1 MEMKGLYAIVDTGF
15 LARRGTDPMAF
26 ARAVLEARPAA
37 LQLRAKDVPARAIL
51 ALLRSLGPL
60 CRQHGVPLVTNDRA
74 DLAALAGCDA
84 VHIGQEDLPYD
95 LVHRIAPQLAV
106 GISTH
111 DLAQLDRAL
120 AVKPRYVAYGP
131 VFATASKENP
141 DPVVGPEGLRAAH
154 AKARAA
160 GIPLVAIG
168 GINLERAEAIANDA
182 DMFAVIA
189 DLHPEGAS
197 LADVTARA
205 QAYQRVFGV
214 ATDTPFQPP
223 QSSRRFSNEVT

>member
-1 MEMKGLYAIVDTGF
+1 MKGLYAIVDTGF
-15 LARRGTDPMAF
+15 LARRGTDPIAF

-74 DLAALAGCDA
+74 DLAALAGCEV
-84 VHIGQEDLPYD
+84 VHIGQEDLPFD

-111 DLAQLDRAL
+111 DPAQLERAL

-131 VFATASKENP
+131 VFATGTKVNP
-141 DPVVGPEGLRAAH
+141 DPVVGPEGLRAAT

-168 GINLERAEAIANDA
+168 GITLERAETIVDDA

-197 LADVTARA
+197 LAEVTERA
-205 QAYQRVFGV
+205 KEFQRLFGV
-214 ATDTPFQPP
+214 ATDLPFERG
-223 QSSRRFSNEVT
+223 SARRPTTEAT

>member
-1 MEMKGLYAIVDTGF
+1 MKGLYAIVDTGF
-15 LARRGTDPMAF
+15 LARRGTDPIAF
-26 ARAVLEARPAA
+26 ARAVLPARPAA
-37 LQLRAKDVPARAIL
+37 LQLRAKDAPARAIL
-51 ALLRSLGPL
+51 NLLRALGPL
-60 CRQHGVPLVTNDRA
+60 CRQHGVPLVANDRA

-84 VHIGQEDLPYD
+84 VHIGQEDLPFD

-111 DLAQLDRAL
+111 DAAQLERAL
-120 AVKPRYVAYGP
+120 ALAPRYVAYGP
-131 VFATASKENP
+131 VFATATKVDP

-154 AKARAA
+154 VKARLA

-168 GINLERAEAIANDA
+168 GVTLERAEAIANDA

-197 LADVTARA
+197 MAEVTERA
-205 QAYQRVFGV
+205 KAFQRLFGV
-214 ATDTPFQPP
+214 PTDVPP
-223 QSSRRFSNEVT
+223 ERPSARRLTNEVT

>member
-1 MEMKGLYAIVDTGF
+1 MKGLYAIVDTGF
-15 LARRGTDPMAF
+15 LARRGTDPIAF

-60 CRQHGVPLVTNDRA
+60 CRQAGVPLVANDRA

-84 VHIGQEDLPYD
+84 VHIGQEDLPFD

-111 DLAQLDRAL
+111 DPAQLDRAL

-131 VFATASKENP
+131 VFATATKTNP
-141 DPVVGPEGLRAAH
+141 DPVVGTDGLRIAA

-160 GIPLVAIG
+160 NIPLVAIG
-168 GINLERAEAIANDA
+168 GITLDRAATIANDA

-197 LADVTARA
+197 LRDVSDRALAFQAAFGAHAVPPERPTAR
-205 QAYQRVFGV
+205 
-214 ATDTPFQPP
+214 TL
-223 QSSRRFSNEVT
+223 SEVT

>member
-1 MEMKGLYAIVDTGF
+1 MKGLYAIVDTGF

-60 CRQHGVPLVTNDRA
+60 CRQHGVPLVANDRA

-84 VHIGQEDLPYD
+84 VHIGQEDLPFD
-95 LVHRIAPQLAV
+95 LVHRIAPQLSV

-111 DLAQLDRAL
+111 DPAQLDRAL

-131 VFATASKENP
+131 VFPTASKENP
-141 DPVVGPEGLRAAH
+141 DPVVGIEGLRAA
-154 AKARAA
+154 AEKTRAA
-160 GIPLVAIG
+160 AIPLVAIG
-168 GINLERAEAIANDA
+168 GITLETAETIANDA

-197 LADVTARA
+197 LAEVTERA
-205 QAYQRVFGV
+205 KAFQRVFGV
-214 ATDTPFQPP
+214 ATDIPYERP
-223 QSSRRFSNEVT
+223 SSRRLTPEVT